1 MVAGSATGKKENF
14 CPTCGV
20 DIPEDAVECPDCGEL
35 LDYQLEDA
43 LEEAERSTT
52 LFWIGLVLVLIGG
65 PGIALGSWLHDL
77 LRIPIFGEAYD
88 VFGWLNQLVAA
99 AGLIV
104 LLVGMVVLI
113 WSMAREAYSRE

>member
-1 MVAGSATGKKENF
+1 MDAGGATEKEESF
-14 CPTCGV
+14 CPTCGA
-20 DIPEDAVECPDCGEL
+20 DIPQDAAECPECGEQ
-35 LDYQLEDA
+35 LDPQPEA
-43 LEEAERSTT
+43 EIEEARQGTT

-77 LRIPIFGEAYD
+77 LRIPILGEAYD
-88 VFGWLNQLVAA
+88 VFGWLNQLFAA

-104 LLVGMVVLI
+104 LVVGMVVLI